1 MKLNKFLVIILATNS
16 LLAQHKT
23 TAKIDAIK
31 ESGLHKIVLPAEI
44 RSYSKEELGDFRILD
59 SKEIEVPYYILQTN
73 NEVTTSSFSESKIL
87 SKTVV
92 PKSKTIIVFE
102 NPKTSIAEIVLSI
115 TNSDVTKPYS
125 ISGSNDQK
133 EWFGLVNNSMLN
145 GLENSEDTSVFKTI
159 SLPLTSYRYLKI
171 DFNDKKTLPINVL
184 KIGFFNNKT
193 SNPKIEEIFP
203 KNTQI
208 TQFTS
213 LKKTRIQVSFHNP
226 QIVNQISFHITNPNL
241 FQRNAR
247 IFLNKKKSTNQKEA
261 IYPEILSNF
270 ELNSDTKNTFNIPQI
285 FEKECFIEIENRD
298 NPPLTLA
305 KIKFFQKQIAVIA
318 DLKAN
323 EKYTIQTGNPKLP
336 APEYDLENFRNSI
349 DNNLPEA
356 KIYNIKHLD
365 SQKTNLKNQ
374 SIWQQAWFMW
384 LCIGL
389 GGIAVAFFTKS
400 LIKDMKKIT

>member
-1 MKLNKFLVIILATNS
+1 MKLNKFLIIILAVNS
-16 LLAQHKT
+16 LLAQYKT
-23 TAKIDAIK
+23 TAIVKTIK

-44 RSYSKEELGDFRILD
+44 RSYSKEELSDFRILD
-59 SKEIEVPYYILQTN
+59 SKEKEVPYYILQE
-73 NEVTTSSFSESKIL
+73 NEELSSSSFSECKII
-87 SKTVV
+87 SKTLVQ
-92 PKSKTIIVFE
+92 KNKTTIIFE
-102 NPKTSIAEIVLSI
+102 NPKTSIEEIILSI
-115 TNSDVTKPYS
+115 INTDVSKSYS
-125 ISGSNDQK
+125 ISGSNNQK
-133 EWFGLVNNSMLN
+133 EWFGLVNNSILN
-145 GLENSEDTSVFKTI
+145 GLKNSENTSVLKAI
-159 SLPLTSYRYLKI
+159 PLPLTSYRYLKI

-184 KIGFFNNKT
+184 KIGYLTTKT
-193 SNPKIEEIFP
+193 SNPKLEEVFP
-203 KNTQI
+203 KSMRI
-208 TQFTS
+208 SQFAS
-213 LKKTRIQVSFHNP
+213 PKKTQIQVSFHNP

-241 FQRNAR
+241 YRRNAR
-247 IFLNKKKSTNQKEA
+247 IFVNKKSTTKQKKA
-261 IYPEILSNF
+261 IFQETLSNF

-285 FEKECFIEIENRD
+285 LEKECFIEIENRD

-336 APEYDLENFRNSI
+336 TPEYDLENFRNSI

-384 LCIGL
+384 LCIVL

>member
-1 MKLNKFLVIILATNS
+1 MKLNKFLVIILAANS

-73 NEVTTSSFSESKIL
+73 KEVTSSSFSESKIL

-145 GLENSEDTSVFKTI
+145 GLENSEDTSAFKTI

-193 SNPKIEEIFP
+193 SNPQIEEIFP

-208 TQFTS
+208 TQFAS